1 MTDSILTSLVYCL
14 VNKVR
19 FSHNGPKT
27 TEDLYGLAPT
37 SLDAVYRGLQA
48 ELKDTETPG
57 LIKPKAT
64 AATIKLQHM
73 LAVVGEVYNYKEAQR
88 NEQIEK
94 ATRAAQNAKID
105 EIIAAKQ
112 DEALT
117 SLSLEDLLKLKQG

>member
-1 MTDSILTSLVYCL
+1 
-14 VNKVR
+14 
-19 FSHNGPKT
+19 
-27 TEDLYGLAPT
+27 
-37 SLDAVYRGLQA
+37 
-48 ELKDTETPG
+48 
-57 LIKPKAT
+57 
-64 AATIKLQHM
+64 M

-88 NEQIEK
+88 NEQIAK